1 VFSVA
6 RSTLANGHGIGG
18 LETIM
23 TQRDAVYVGCRLIAI
38 FLMVEAI
45 INACNTLLSIGFM
58 FQQAPRGGF
67 PMANLPMKTMVQS
80 LIVTALVRGGVA
92 IVLWVAAGRISRA
105 AAPPME
111 ADDDWTKE

>member
-1 VFSVA
+1 M
-6 RSTLANGHGIGG
+6 G

-38 FLMVEAI
+38 YLIAEAI
-45 INACNTLLSIGFM
+45 INAGNQVLSIGFM

-80 LIVTALVRGGVA
+80 LVVTALVRGGVA
-92 IVLWVAAGRISRA
+92 ILLWAAAGRISQA
-105 AAPPME
+105 AAPQME
-111 ADDDWTKE
+111 GDDDSTGA